1 MATFII
7 MLGPP
12 GAGKGTQ
19 AKILA
24 ENLELVHVSTGD
36 LFRALK
42 SQDTDFARE
51 VLAIMARG
59 ELVPDDVTVRMVKE
73 RIAKPD
79 CENGAIFD
87 GFPRTIAQA
96 DALAEM
102 LATEFSDEIDVV
114 LQIQVTEDEIV
125 RRITGRA
132 AESKAAGMPVRE
144 DDTPEGARKRY
155 KVYLESTAPL
165 IEYYDKRD
173 QLVPVDGMRAIEDI
187 TPDLCDEIRARLG
200 NKE

>member
-24 ENLELVHVSTGD
+24 ESLELVHVSTGE

-96 DALAEM
+96 DALAGM
-102 LATEFSDEIDVV
+102 LAADFSDEIDVV

-132 AESKAAGMPVRE
+132 VESKAAGNPVRE

-155 KVYLESTAPL
+155 QVYLESTEPL
-165 IEYYDKRD
+165 IDYYQERDKI
-173 QLVPVDGMRAIEDI
+173 VEVDGMRAIEDI
-187 TPDLCDEIRARLG
+187 TPDLCDEIRARVG
-200 NKE
+200 SK